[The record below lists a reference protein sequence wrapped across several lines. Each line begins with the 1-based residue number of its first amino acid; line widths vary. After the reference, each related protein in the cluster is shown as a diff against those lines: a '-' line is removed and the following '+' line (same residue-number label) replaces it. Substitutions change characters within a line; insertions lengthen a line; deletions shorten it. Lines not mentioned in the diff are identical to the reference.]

1 MSKGKP
7 RGTQEEEALLTLEI
21 VEALMEAKL
30 EAYKKELDSL
40 KKEVE
45 KLKKAKQPVSA
56 TTSSSTEGN
65 VENMAKVMAEALKEA
80 GIGKTGA
87 LTAKEAIHFR
97 WDAQERSTDDL
108 LEFEESFEVK
118 AATMSSYPRKV
129 EALKSMISP
138 TLQNAFEEVIEV
150 TGEVVDKPSWKKLWL
165 NMFEKL
171 DL

>member
-7 RGTQEEEALLTLEI
+7 RGTQEEEDSSKEEVLVTLED

-30 EAYKKELDSL
+30 EAYKKESDSL
-40 KKEVE
+40 KKDID

-56 TTSSSTEGN
+56 TAFSSTEGS
-65 VENMAKVMAEALKEA
+65 VENMAKVIAEALKEA

-87 LTAKEAIHFR
+87 VTAKEVIHFR
-97 WDAQERSTDDL
+97 WDTQERSTDDL

-118 AATMSSYPRKV
+118 AAAMSSYPRKV

-138 TLQNAFEEVIEV
+138 TLQNAFEEAIEV
-150 TGEVVDKPSWKKLWL
+150 TGEVVDKPSWKKL
-165 NMFEKL
+165 
-171 DL
+171 